1 MEDQA
6 LQAAFEIKTAC
17 DEISRRLLR
26 WHWEQKPGAHTLD
39 ALLRQI
45 RRRQQESPEYYD
57 RMPDLAGKTSWQQ
70 LDTTLCMRVL
80 LDPEKDAAHPLDLLG
95 NTEHPGAACRA
106 CNAVRTARNE
116 AAHAS
121 DRTAGTQ
128 AAILFNEAV
137 EALEEG
143 YAGTALRTSELEQY
157 YRQAEAFLDRCGAR
171 KPVARASQPEGQ
183 ETRSTG
189 KARNA
194 SQRNGSGSG
203 AAASGRPRSGSAGRP
218 SGSRNGTARKNTT
231 NRKQGSGRRSR
242 TPRTNYAV
250 LGLLLAMLVL
260 GLLFRW
266 MGMGK

>member
-45 RRRQQESPEYYD
+45 QRRQKESPEYYD

-80 LDPEKDAAHPLDLLG
+80 LDPEKDAARPLDLLG
-95 NTEHPGAACRA
+95 NTARPGAARHA
-106 CNAVRTARNE
+106 CNAVRTARNQ
-116 AAHAS
+116 AAHAA
-121 DRTAGTQ
+121 DATDAAH

-143 YAGTALRTSELEQY
+143 YAGSAFREAELAQY
-157 YRQAEAFLDRCGAR
+157 YREAEGFLELCGADR
-171 KPVARASQPEGQ
+171 TPSAARQSAASKKTGAGPAASRSKKPAGK
-183 ETRSTG
+183 TG
-189 KARNA
+189 SR
-194 SQRNGSGSG
+194 
-203 AAASGRPRSGSAGRP
+203 AAAKGTGTRKNAARSRKQTPKAA
-218 SGSRNGTARKNTT
+218 GSRAMLV
-231 NRKQGSGRRSR
+231 
-242 TPRTNYAV
+242 V
-250 LGLLLAMLVL
+250 LLVVLVL
-260 GLLFRW
+260 GLLVRGVT
-266 MGMGK
+266 MGWA